1 MTTSPASRAVFPS
14 ASRILAGLVLATGV
28 VASARAQVAQ
38 PVAAPP
44 EPLQLSPSARG
55 EPVQLAPP
63 TTLLPRDG
71 GAAAT
76 GAAGAG
82 PADPTDPDVTPNVEG
97 IEISR
102 LTELDPESVG
112 ILDPNHGG
120 FPANLW
126 RGTERRTV
134 ERLLPHLP
142 GALGSTTMR
151 DLARRL
157 LLTNA
162 APPVVRAGQASD
174 RGTNLLALR
183 VGRLAAMGDFEG
195 LSGLLEVAPQRYD
208 TEAVA
213 RARVETLF
221 LDARSDD
228 ACKEV
233 RVKVAEQDSPVYWR
247 KALVYCQILQKDA
260 DGANLGLALLREQG
274 ETDADPVFFAL
285 ADNLLGLQDLDPAL
299 SPATALHLA
308 MYQSTGRPLPV
319 EAIDQASPGLLVLL
333 ARTSA
338 NSLEQRTKA
347 AERALSL
354 GLLKPAEVGQLYL
367 EYPFDAD
374 QRANAISTAGQLSG
388 AERRALLYQAASAQD
403 VPAVRAEIL
412 NVALTTGDEDGSY
425 GLRARVFEDLV
436 AGIPL
441 QPELA
446 WFAGT
451 AGRVLY
457 AAGRF
462 EQAGAWLN
470 LARQES
476 LMNTQAA
483 TAVTSLWPYSRL
495 AGARASTWQGD
506 LSTWAEAQVRLTPE
520 EVAERQLLLRTI
532 FKALG
537 QSDPLVW
544 TDLVG
549 AQGADQLAG
558 LQPDPALLYA
568 LSEASQLDKLGET
581 VLLALLAL
589 GEDGPGGAHPLVLEE
604 VLAAL
609 MRVNLTHEAR
619 MLAIEAAVANGV

>member
-1 MTTSPASRAVFPS
+1 MLAAT
-14 ASRILAGLVLATGV
+14 SRILAGFALAAAA
-28 VASARAQVAQ
+28 VAAAQAQVAQ

-44 EPLQLSPSARG
+44 EPVQMSPG
-55 EPVQLAPP
+55 TPGQPIQLAPP
-63 TTLLPRDG
+63 ITLLPRDG
-71 GAAAT
+71 GAA
-76 GAAGAG
+76 GDGG
-82 PADPTDPDVTPNVEG
+82 GGSDPVAPDATPNVEG

-102 LTELDPESVG
+102 LSELDPESVG
-112 ILDPNHGG
+112 ILDPDHGG
-120 FPANLW
+120 FPADLW
-126 RGTERRTV
+126 RGTDRRTV
-134 ERLLPHLP
+134 ERLLPYLP
-142 GALGSTTMR
+142 GALGSATMR
-151 DLARRL
+151 NLARRL

-162 APPVVRAGQASD
+162 APPEGPADQASAH
-174 RGTNLLALR
+174 GTNLLALR

-195 LSGLLEVAPQRYD
+195 LSGLLNVAPQRYD

-221 LDARSDD
+221 LSGRSEA

-233 RVKVAEQDSPVYWR
+233 RIKVAEHDSPIYWR
-247 KALVYCQILQKDA
+247 KALVYCQILQQDQ
-260 DGANLGLALLREQG
+260 DGANLGLALLREQDAA
-274 ETDADPVFFAL
+274 EADPVFFAL
-285 ADNLLGLQDLDPAL
+285 ADTLLGLREIDPSL

-319 EAIDQASPGLLVLL
+319 EAVDQASPGLLVLL
-333 ARTSA
+333 ARTPA
-338 NSLEQRTKA
+338 NSLEQRTAA
-347 AERALSL
+347 AERAASL
-354 GLLKPAEVGQLYL
+354 GLLPASEVAELYL

-374 QRANAISTAGQLSG
+374 QRASAISGSEAMSG
-388 AERRALLYQAASAQD
+388 PERRALFYQAASAQD
-403 VPAVRAEIL
+403 VPAARAEIL
-412 NVALTTGDEDGSY
+412 NVALTSAAEDGSY
-425 GLRARVFEDLV
+425 GLMARVFEPMV
-436 AGIPL
+436 ADIPL
-441 QPELA
+441 QSELA
-446 WFAGT
+446 WFAEA

-462 EQAGAWLN
+462 EQATAWLN

-476 LMNTQAA
+476 LIDTQAA
-483 TAVTSLWPYSRL
+483 MAVASLWPYSRL

-506 LSTWAEAQVRLTPE
+506 LSTWAEAQVRETP
-520 EVAERQLLLRTI
+520 AEIAEQQLLLRTV

-558 LQPDPALLYA
+558 LQPDAALLYA

-589 GEDGPGGAHPLVLEE
+589 GEDGPGGAHPLVLQE

-609 MRVNLTHEAR
+609 MRVNLTQEAR
-619 MLAIEAAVANGV
+619 LLAIEAAVANGI

>member
-1 MTTSPASRAVFPS
+1 MLAAT
-14 ASRILAGLVLATGV
+14 SRILAGFALAAAA
-28 VASARAQVAQ
+28 VAAAQAQVAQ

-44 EPLQLSPSARG
+44 EPVQMSPG
-55 EPVQLAPP
+55 TPGQPIQLAPP
-63 TTLLPRDG
+63 ITLLPRDG
-71 GAAAT
+71 GAA
-76 GAAGAG
+76 GDGG
-82 PADPTDPDVTPNVEG
+82 GGSDPVAPDATPNVEG

-102 LTELDPESVG
+102 LSELDPESVG
-112 ILDPNHGG
+112 ILDPDHGG
-120 FPANLW
+120 FPADLW
-126 RGTERRTV
+126 RGTDRRTV
-134 ERLLPHLP
+134 ERLLPYLP
-142 GALGSTTMR
+142 GALGSATMR
-151 DLARRL
+151 NLARRL

-162 APPVVRAGQASD
+162 APPEGPADQASAH
-174 RGTNLLALR
+174 GTNLLALR

-195 LSGLLEVAPQRYD
+195 LSGLLNVAPQRYD

-221 LDARSDD
+221 LSGRSEA

-233 RVKVAEQDSPVYWR
+233 RIKVAEHDSPIYWR
-247 KALVYCQILQKDA
+247 KALVYCQILQQDQ
-260 DGANLGLALLREQG
+260 DGANLGLALLREQDAA
-274 ETDADPVFFAL
+274 EADPVFFAL
-285 ADNLLGLQDLDPAL
+285 ADTLLGLREIDPSL

-319 EAIDQASPGLLVLL
+319 EAVDQASPGLLVLL
-333 ARTSA
+333 ARTPA
-338 NSLEQRTKA
+338 NSLEQRTAA
-347 AERALSL
+347 AERAASL
-354 GLLKPAEVGQLYL
+354 GLLPASEVAELYL

-374 QRANAISTAGQLSG
+374 QRASAISGSEAMSG
-388 AERRALLYQAASAQD
+388 PERRALFYQAASAQD
-403 VPAVRAEIL
+403 VPAARAEIL
-412 NVALTTGDEDGSY
+412 NVALTSAAEDGSY
-425 GLRARVFEDLV
+425 GLMARVLEPMV
-436 AGIPL
+436 ADIPL
-441 QPELA
+441 QSELA
-446 WFAGT
+446 WFAEA

-462 EQAGAWLN
+462 EQATAWLN

-476 LMNTQAA
+476 LIDTQAA
-483 TAVTSLWPYSRL
+483 MAVASLWPYSRL

-506 LSTWAEAQVRLTPE
+506 LSTWAEAQVRETP
-520 EVAERQLLLRTI
+520 AEIAEQQLLLRTV

-558 LQPDPALLYA
+558 LQPDAALLYA

-589 GEDGPGGAHPLVLEE
+589 GEDGPGGAHPLVLQE

-609 MRVNLTHEAR
+609 MRVNLTQEAR
-619 MLAIEAAVANGV
+619 LLAIEAAVANGI

>member
-1 MTTSPASRAVFPS
+1 MLAAT
-14 ASRILAGLVLATGV
+14 SRILAGLALAAAA
-28 VASARAQVAQ
+28 VAAAQAQVAQ

-44 EPLQLSPSARG
+44 EPVQMSPG
-55 EPVQLAPP
+55 TPGQPIQLAPP
-63 TTLLPRDG
+63 ITLLPRDG
-71 GAAAT
+71 GAA
-76 GAAGAG
+76 GDDGG
-82 PADPTDPDVTPNVEG
+82 GSDPVAPDATPNVEG

-102 LTELDPESVG
+102 LSELDPESVG
-112 ILDPNHGG
+112 ILDPDHGG
-120 FPANLW
+120 FPADLW
-126 RGTERRTV
+126 RGTDRRTV
-134 ERLLPHLP
+134 ERLLPYLP
-142 GALGSTTMR
+142 GALGSATMR
-151 DLARRL
+151 NLARRL

-162 APPVVRAGQASD
+162 APPEGPADQASAH
-174 RGTNLLALR
+174 GTNLLALR

-195 LSGLLEVAPQRYD
+195 LSGLLNVAPQRYD

-221 LDARSDD
+221 LSGRSEA

-233 RVKVAEQDSPVYWR
+233 RIKVAEHDSPIYWR
-247 KALVYCQILQKDA
+247 KALVYCQILQQDQ
-260 DGANLGLALLREQG
+260 DGANLGLALLREQDAA
-274 ETDADPVFFAL
+274 EADPVFFAL
-285 ADNLLGLQDLDPAL
+285 ADTLLGLREIDPSL

-319 EAIDQASPGLLVLL
+319 EAVDQASPGLLVLL
-333 ARTSA
+333 ARTPA
-338 NSLEQRTKA
+338 NSLEQRTAA
-347 AERALSL
+347 AERAASL
-354 GLLKPAEVGQLYL
+354 GLLPASEVAELYL

-374 QRANAISTAGQLSG
+374 QRASAISGSEAMSG
-388 AERRALLYQAASAQD
+388 PERRALFYQAASAQD
-403 VPAVRAEIL
+403 VPAARAEIL
-412 NVALTTGDEDGSY
+412 NVALTSAAEDGSY
-425 GLRARVFEDLV
+425 GLMARVFEPMV
-436 AGIPL
+436 ADIPL
-441 QPELA
+441 QSELA
-446 WFAGT
+446 WFAEA

-462 EQAGAWLN
+462 EQATAWLN

-476 LMNTQAA
+476 LIDTQAA
-483 TAVTSLWPYSRL
+483 MAVASLWPYSRL

-506 LSTWAEAQVRLTPE
+506 LSTWAEAQVRETP
-520 EVAERQLLLRTI
+520 AEIAEQQLLLRTV

-558 LQPDPALLYA
+558 LQPDAALLYA

-589 GEDGPGGAHPLVLEE
+589 GEDGPGGAHPLVLQE

-609 MRVNLTHEAR
+609 MRVNLTQEAR
-619 MLAIEAAVANGV
+619 LLAIEAAVANGI

>member
-1 MTTSPASRAVFPS
+1 MLAAT
-14 ASRILAGLVLATGV
+14 SRILAGFALAAAA
-28 VASARAQVAQ
+28 VAAAQAQVAQ

-44 EPLQLSPSARG
+44 EPVQMSPG
-55 EPVQLAPP
+55 TPGQPIQLAPP
-63 TTLLPRDG
+63 ITLLPRDG
-71 GAAAT
+71 GAA
-76 GAAGAG
+76 GDGG
-82 PADPTDPDVTPNVEG
+82 GGSDPVAPDATPNVEG

-102 LTELDPESVG
+102 LSELDPESVG
-112 ILDPNHGG
+112 ILDPDHGG
-120 FPANLW
+120 FPADLW
-126 RGTERRTV
+126 RGTDRRTV
-134 ERLLPHLP
+134 ERLLPYLP
-142 GALGSTTMR
+142 GALGSATMR
-151 DLARRL
+151 NLARRL

-162 APPVVRAGQASD
+162 APPEGPADQASAH
-174 RGTNLLALR
+174 GTNLLALR

-195 LSGLLEVAPQRYD
+195 LSGLLNVAPQRYD

-221 LDARSDD
+221 LSGRSED

-233 RVKVAEQDSPVYWR
+233 RIKVAEHDSPIYWR
-247 KALVYCQILQKDA
+247 KALVYCQILQQDQ
-260 DGANLGLALLREQG
+260 DGANLGLALLREQDAA
-274 ETDADPVFFAL
+274 EADPVFFAL
-285 ADNLLGLQDLDPAL
+285 ADTLLGLREIDPSL

-319 EAIDQASPGLLVLL
+319 EAVDQASPGLLVLL
-333 ARTSA
+333 ARTPA
-338 NSLEQRTKA
+338 NSLEQRTAA
-347 AERALSL
+347 AERAASL
-354 GLLKPAEVGQLYL
+354 GLLPASEVAELYL

-374 QRANAISTAGQLSG
+374 QRASAISGSEAMSG
-388 AERRALLYQAASAQD
+388 PERRALFYQAASAQD
-403 VPAVRAEIL
+403 VPAARAEIL
-412 NVALTTGDEDGSY
+412 NVALTSAAEDGSY
-425 GLRARVFEDLV
+425 GLMARVFEPMV
-436 AGIPL
+436 ADIPL
-441 QPELA
+441 QSELA
-446 WFAGT
+446 WFAEA

-462 EQAGAWLN
+462 EQATAWLN

-476 LMNTQAA
+476 LIDTQAA
-483 TAVTSLWPYSRL
+483 MAVASLWPYSRL

-506 LSTWAEAQVRLTPE
+506 LSTWAEAQVRETP
-520 EVAERQLLLRTI
+520 AEIAEQQLLLRTV

-558 LQPDPALLYA
+558 LQPDAALLYA

-589 GEDGPGGAHPLVLEE
+589 GEDGPGGAHPLVLQE

-609 MRVNLTHEAR
+609 MRVNLTQEAR
-619 MLAIEAAVANGV
+619 LLAIEAAVANGI